1 MTDDYMTVKNQTSP
15 PLTASEHA
23 YFASAVITAIQAST
37 AEGETKTSFMQQ
49 LGLMTLLFH
58 MALKDEEFT
67 TNNILRISKLHR
79 VSLLR
84 IFNELN
90 EKGLLEREQITNIQN
105 RGHTFR
111 YLFSTSLLRRIAAL
125 KASDAKKKSG

>member
-1 MTDDYMTVKNQTSP
+1 MSVKNQTTP
-15 PLTASEHA
+15 PISAQDHPH
-23 YFASAVITAIQAST
+23 FASVVITAIQAST

-49 LGLMTLLFH
+49 LGLMTLLFY
-58 MALKDEEFT
+58 MTVNDEELT
-67 TNNILRISKLHR
+67 TNNILKVSKLHR

-90 EKGLLEREQITNIQN
+90 EKGLLDREQITNIQN

-111 YLFSTSLLRRIAAL
+111 YLFSPSLVRRVTTLASRPA
-125 KASDAKKKSG
+125 KAKVA

>member
-1 MTDDYMTVKNQTSP
+1 
-15 PLTASEHA
+15 
-23 YFASAVITAIQAST
+23 
-37 AEGETKTSFMQQ
+37 
-49 LGLMTLLFH
+49 MTLLFH

-67 TNNILRISKLHR
+67 TNNILKISKLHR

-125 KASDAKKKSG
+125 KASDAKKKRD